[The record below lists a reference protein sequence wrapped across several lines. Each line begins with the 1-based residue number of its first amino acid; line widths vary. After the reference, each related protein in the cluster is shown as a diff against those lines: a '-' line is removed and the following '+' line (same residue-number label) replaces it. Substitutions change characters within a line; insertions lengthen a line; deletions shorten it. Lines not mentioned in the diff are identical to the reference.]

1 MESTAI
7 TRPENSF
14 SNQMEMPGNY
24 IDQQAVF
31 NVMKDMK
38 EEMRLMRE
46 EIADLRTLIQN
57 QNSNQK

>member
-1 MESTAI
+1 
-7 TRPENSF
+7 
-14 SNQMEMPGNY
+14 MEMPGNY